1 MDRPRVVI
9 VDGYRERGQSV
20 EDALG
25 DGYACLLAE
34 TTEDALRMIRE
45 SRPVGVVV
53 DFPFPTDD
61 GRCLSAVLADAPDT
75 AGIALVA
82 YSSWDFANTRAK
94 AAALGCDAFVGRTEG
109 PDAVADTVR
118 ALISE
123 KAESAA

>member
-25 DGYACLLAE
+25 GEYACLLAE
-34 TTEDALRMIRE
+34 TAEDALRMIGE
-45 SRPVGVVV
+45 SLPMGVVV

-61 GRCLSAVLADAPDT
+61 GRCLSAVLSDAPET

-94 AAALGCDAFVGRTEG
+94 AAALGCDAFVARTEG

-118 ALISE
+118 ALLSE
-123 KAESAA
+123 RSESVA